1 MLGCSDERELYC
13 DKPFAMSV
21 WYCLN
26 FALYP
31 PHIKY
36 CMLSTDVMSFY
47 MRELSVAQRS

>member
-13 DKPFAMSV
+13 DKPFAVSK
-21 WYCLN
+21 WDCLN
-26 FALYP
+26 FALYA